1 MDKSTTPDLSDHQV
15 GITFVAVA
23 AQFSFWA
30 TSLLIVI
37 LFYYRLRKWD
47 PASKHVIC
55 SEEFCLKFLRSQFAI
70 LFFDLLL
77 SDWVQALGFSLN
89 FAHIG
94 STGITNSPVCV
105 SQGVFIQLGDTSGAF
120 ATLLIAVHTFVV
132 LVIRSPPSTIT
143 LLSLVAFKWVISVCL
158 TVIGP
163 LFFVTNSL
171 GPFYAPAGGWCWISG
186 EYSWPRLYLHY
197 IWLFLAGVASAVIYG
212 LTYLTLRSRVRK
224 HVHQQSRV
232 PPDLSTD
239 MNTMESAARK
249 MLVYP
254 LCYLL
259 LTLPLAIYRIAGI
272 SGHPWQLNAQ
282 LICGSIFTLAGF
294 VDTIVFCLTYKG
306 RRWTR
311 NIFSAISRGRPRTSF
326 SSGLNSLGA
335 STSTTP
341 TEKPPIKAG
350 PLDEPAPKG
359 LKTIIQGGPV
369 QQFMPAKY
377 SLATIDLNSFDEPSP

>member
-1 MDKSTTPDLSDHQV
+1 METSNTPNLSDHQA

-47 PASKHVIC
+47 PTSKHVIC
-55 SEEFCLKFLRSQFAI
+55 SEEFCVKFLRSQFAI
-70 LFFDLLL
+70 LFFDLLI

-94 STGITNSPVCV
+94 DTTIANSPVCV

-132 LVIRSPPSTIT
+132 LVIRSPPSTTT
-143 LLSLVAFKWVISVCL
+143 LLSFVAFKWVISVCL

-197 IWLFLAGVASAVIYG
+197 IWLFLAGIASAVIYG
-212 LTYLTLRSRVRK
+212 VTYFTLRRRVRT
-224 HVHQQSRV
+224 HVHQRSSV

-239 MNTMESAARK
+239 MTSMESAARK

-272 SGHPWQLNAQ
+272 SGHPWQLDAQ
-282 LICGSIFTLAGF
+282 LVCGSVFTLAGF
-294 VDTIVFCLTYKG
+294 IDAIVFC
-306 RRWTR
+306 WTR

-326 SSGLNSLGA
+326 SSGATSLGS
-335 STSTTP
+335 STSTAP
-341 TEKPPIKAG
+341 IEKLPVQADIADDPK
-350 PLDEPAPKG
+350 PKG
-359 LKTIIQGGPV
+359 LKTIIQGGPA

-377 SLATIDLNSFDEPSP
+377 SLATIDLNSFDEASP